1 MRTLASIRLLTRCF
15 ISYIS
20 IASSRLRTALAFEDS
35 TPGARSAGTA
45 VLRES
50 RSTGARAETRTRGGR
65 ERCGLGIAFTKRKPN
80 ARIVSECVTSSGS
93 KKNSLPRMIRGHSTE
108 HRRCWLGCAR
118 RGRAQTGDGEKKEHH
133 DESQMNA
140 IFMS

>member
-1 MRTLASIRLLTRCF
+1 IRLLTRCF

-65 ERCGLGIAFTKRKPN
+65 ERCGLGIAFTKRRPN
-80 ARIVSECVTSSGS
+80 ARIVAT
-93 KKNSLPRMIRGHSTE
+93 PRSITAAG
-108 HRRCWLGCAR
+108 WVAR
-118 RGRAQTGDGEKKEHH
+118 DAAEPNG
-133 DESQMNA
+133 
-140 IFMS
+140 